1 MYASI
6 HLMYLVIGML
16 NLTYF
21 IAPQAVLRE
30 VKSMSKRLPGMKK
43 ILENAKTADDL
54 KFMFSDEYVK
64 VKILK
69 A

>member
-21 IAPQAVLRE
+21 LAPQAVLRE